1 MSGLKPEPE
10 ALSAPITWQDLSEGA
25 SLILGDLEQIATKYD
40 QLNVA
45 RLVQVVKIMASN
57 PAVAQL
63 VATGINLLR
72 QHWPWAKS

>member
-10 ALSAPITWQDLSEGA
+10 ALSAPITWQDLSDGA

-45 RLVQVVKIMASN
+45 RIVQVIRFMAEN

-63 VATGINLLR
+63 MANGINLWR